1 MESLNSLERSP
12 IQGEKKALPDFVENS
27 ITIPAKPK
35 PIPLEILQQ
44 VKEVCLNLR
53 KTATKPYL

>member
-12 IQGEKKALPDFVENS
+12 VQKEKKALPDFVESS

-35 PIPLEILQQ
+35 PVPPEITQQ
-44 VKEVCLNLR
+44 IKEVGNEVVM
-53 KTATKPYL
+53 T